1 MNSDEQ
7 LLAKSSNAQPTKK
20 FANTG
25 MKFSSHIL
33 NNALHLQQSSEVAL
47 KQRGDNF
54 LVGAPGTREHMDFA
68 WKVFSQYYVNV
79 LKKMSKSIHL

>member
-54 LVGAPGTREHMDFA
+54 LVGAPGTRSSVCFWLSMVKGTCRELGGYDIDCKWM
-68 WKVFSQYYVNV
+68 
-79 LKKMSKSIHL
+79 